1 MFPKWFNGDQVFLT
15 PSWTFFV
22 EMLDNAILRR
32 SQSQEV
38 SLFHSFPIIW
48 YLDIHNFDQI
58 YVELEFLTLRE
69 MKETNRFRILVRLNS
84 FKSISS

>member
-1 MFPKWFNGDQVFLT
+1 
-15 PSWTFFV
+15 
-22 EMLDNAILRR
+22 MLDNAILRR

-69 MKETNRFRILVRLNS
+69 MKETNRFLTNLVRLNS